1 MANSLLTPSMIAKES
16 LVHLKNNLVFGRN
29 VHRDYKKEFA
39 KVGDTVSIRRPVKFT
54 ATTGATRSNQDITEG
69 NTSITVGTQKH
80 VSWSYTAADMT
91 LSIEEVSKRYIE
103 PAMIT
108 LANDVDQSLAAL
120 YKDVWNWVGTPGQTL
135 NSFADFSKGPQRLDE
150 MAVMAEM
157 RSAMLSPADNYGMLN
172 NLTSLQA
179 PSKVV
184 GAYEAARL
192 GRVAN
197 ADVYSSQN
205 VQTHTVGAHAG
216 TPLVNGGSQN
226 DTYADTKATN
236 ESSLVTDGWSTSITG
251 VLKKGDVFTIANVS
265 AVNPVTKAP
274 LPYLQQFVVK
284 ADANSDGSGNAT
296 LTVSPAI
303 ISSGAYQTVSA
314 TPADNAAITV
324 LGTASTGYASNL
336 LFHRN
341 ALALVMCPLEPP
353 IGGAEAATE
362 TMDGFSVRVVRDY
375 DISEDNNIIR
385 LDILYGVKAIYPDL
399 ATRMSGTA

>member
-1 MANSLLTPSMIAKES
+1 MANALLTPSMIAKEA

-69 NTSITVGTQKH
+69 STSITVGTQKH

-91 LSIEEVSKRYIE
+91 LSIEEVAKRYIE

-108 LANDVDQSLAAL
+108 LANDVDQSLASL
-120 YKDVWNWVGTPGQTL
+120 YKDVWNYVGTPGQTI
-135 NSFADFSKGPQRLDE
+135 NSFADYSKGPQRLDE
-150 MAVMAEM
+150 MAVMSD
-157 RSAMLSPADNYGMLN
+157 RRVGMLSPADNYAMLA
-172 NLTSLQA
+172 TQTALQPDRLA
-179 PSKVV
+179 V
-184 GAYEAARL
+184 GAYEAASL

-197 ADVYSSQN
+197 TQAYSSQN
-205 VQTHTVGAHAG
+205 VQTHTVGAHGG

-226 DTYADTKATN
+226 DTYAATKTTN
-236 ESSLVTDGWSTSITG
+236 ESSLITDGWTTSTA
-251 VLKKGDVFTIANVS
+251 VLAQGDVFTIANVY
-265 AVNPVTKAP
+265 AVNPVTKAVM
-274 LPYLQQFVVK
+274 PYLQQFTCK
-284 ADANSDGSGNAT
+284 AAGTSDGSGNLT

-324 LGTASTGYASNL
+324 LGTASTGYAQNMIYHPDA
-336 LFHRN
+336 F
-341 ALALVMCPLEPP
+341 ALVMCPLEPP

-362 TMDGFSVRVVRDY
+362 TMDGFSARVVRDY

-399 ATRMSGTA
+399 AARINGTA